1 MNNDHYFLSRVA
13 QFCMGGGAGCDP
25 ADIAFVLPNKRAVL
39 FLKKY
44 VRDRMQGVAML
55 PRFMTMRSFLGRFSP
70 KASGTDMKLLF
81 LLYDA
86 YRNVLRSRGRAG
98 ATREFDAFVFWG
110 DMMLNDFNE
119 IDKSFVRADELFKNL
134 KDTKEI
140 LADYLNDEQK
150 EVIRQ
155 IWGESRLTTS
165 VTEFWA
171 HLSTDAPEQSV
182 SAKFLYLWEIMADIY
197 NEFHRLSDK
206 NGIASE
212 GEEYKAAV
220 DGVRAMCEGDDDG
233 TRYAFVGF
241 NDLTHAETLI
251 LERLNRSSR
260 ACFFWDMAAFKL
272 FPANIELPASLQR
285 LSRLAKHFRMP
296 EGFELNAPAGM
307 PDVTVTAVPSNVA
320 QAKAAGIV
328 LDEWVKDGTI
338 DPSKQLAT
346 AIVLPDQGLLL
357 PLLMAI
363 PSSVPA
369 VNITMGLAY
378 RTTTFATLLHSIIS
392 MHMRARMRNG
402 IYTFYFKDV
411 IEVLQHPHIQAVAA
425 DAART
430 VSDYIT
436 DQRIYN
442 LPATEV
448 ASIAPG
454 LKKVFT
460 PLHEQNNVVQVEEYL
475 VALLNW
481 LEQELSLAGGP
492 RPSFELDAITYF
504 RSELQNISALVK
516 EHDVSMANH
525 TFLQLFERVLGARA
539 LSLNG
544 KPLQG
549 LQVMGVLET
558 RALDFDNVIIL
569 SMNDG
574 VFPRKQY
581 ARTMIPNNLRKGYAL
596 PDFESQEWT
605 YSYAFFRLIARA
617 KNVAIFYDARAD
629 GKGKGEPSRYL
640 RQMKYLMPELKIRQ
654 RQMIVGSTAVA
665 KNVFEVT
672 KTPSVLAELERFK
685 SGGDLRM
692 SAAALK
698 QYMACPFSFYLQYVR
713 GLRGNDDMVDYLTSA
728 NYGTV
733 VHNTIEKVFA
743 PMKDCV
749 ITAADYDRWLA
760 ADNTMIEEII
770 TDQLL
775 TVRRHVGA
783 QPKLDSEES
792 IALEAIAHIVRS
804 NLVAERNKYCNPDF
818 VFVDNEFCVK
828 SEKYGLWEIDDD
840 LAVNFTMSIDRVDR
854 TSAKELRFID
864 FKTGEEDTS
873 SEFIESLFARGMSAK
888 RGLFQVLTY
897 CEAYL
902 SMVDADVSIRPFIH
916 PMREL
921 VKKDV
926 IPDVRISKV
935 PVTDYKDIRDR
946 FRPELHRLFHEIFD
960 ANDVPFYQTD
970 DLDVCEYC
978 NFASLCGR
986 MKK

>member
-1 MNNDHYFLSRVA
+1 MKSDSYFLSRVA
-13 QFCMGGGAGCDP
+13 RFCMDGGAGCDP

-44 VRDRMQGVAML
+44 VRDCLSGVAML

-81 LLYDA
+81 VLYDA
-86 YRNVLRSRGRAG
+86 YRNVLRRRGRHG

-155 IWGESRLTTS
+155 IWGESRLTAN
-165 VTEFWA
+165 VTEFWT
-171 HLSTDAPEQSV
+171 HLCDDAPEQSV

-197 NEFHRLSDK
+197 NEFHRLSDEC
-206 NGIASE
+206 GLASE
-212 GEEYKAAV
+212 GEEFKTAV

-241 NDLTHAETLI
+241 NDFTHAETLI
-251 LERLNRSSR
+251 LERLARSRR
-260 ACFFWDMAAFKL
+260 ALFFWDMAAFRL
-272 FPANIELPASLQR
+272 FPDNIELPASLQR
-285 LSRLAKHFRMP
+285 LGRLARHFPMPAGFDPGLP
-296 EGFELNAPAGM
+296 EGL

-328 LDEWVKDGTI
+328 LQQWVDEGVI
-338 DPSKQLAT
+338 DPSDQLAT

-363 PSSVPA
+363 PPSIPA

-378 RTTTFATLLHSIIS
+378 RTTTFATLLHAIIS

-425 DAART
+425 EAAKK

-436 DQRIYN
+436 GQRIYN

-448 ASIAPG
+448 AAIAPG
-454 LKKVFT
+454 LQKVFT
-460 PLHEQNNVVQVEEYL
+460 PLHEQNNVEMVEEYL
-475 VALLNW
+475 VSLLGW

-492 RPSFELDAITYF
+492 RPSFELDAIAYF

-516 EHDVSMANH
+516 EHRVSMANH
-525 TFLQLFERVLGARA
+525 TFLQLFERVLSARA
-539 LSLNG
+539 LSLSG

-581 ARTMIPNNLRKGYAL
+581 ARTMIPNNLRKGYSL

-640 RQMKYLMPELKIRQ
+640 RQMKYLMPELNIRQ
-654 RQMIVGSTAVA
+654 RQMAVGSTAVA
-665 KNVFEVT
+665 KNVFEVA
-672 KTPSVLAELERFK
+672 KTPAVLAELSRFRE
-685 SGGDLRM
+685 GGDLRM

-698 QYMACPFSFYLQYVR
+698 QYMSCPFSFYLQYVR
-713 GLRGNDDMVDYLTSA
+713 SMRGSDDMVEYLTSA

-733 VHNTIEKVFA
+733 VHNTIERVFA
-743 PMKDCV
+743 PLKGQV
-749 ITAADYDRWLA
+749 VTAANYDAWLA
-760 ADNTMIEEII
+760 PDNTLIEDIV
-770 TDQLL
+770 TDELL
-775 TVRRHVGA
+775 TVRRHAGA

-804 NLVAERNKYCNPDF
+804 DLLAERNKYCTPDF
-818 VFVDNEFCVK
+818 VFVANELPVN
-828 SEKYGLWEIDDD
+828 SQKYGLWSIDDD

-854 TSAKELRFID
+854 TAAKALRFID

-873 SEFIESLFARGMSAK
+873 SEQVESLFAEGLSSK

-902 SMVDADVSIRPFIH
+902 AMVDPDVSITPYIH

-921 VKKDV
+921 VKKDI
-926 IPDVRISKV
+926 IPDVRINKA
-935 PVTDYKDIRDR
+935 PVKDYRDIREL
-946 FRPELHRLFHEIFD
+946 FRPELNRLFHNIFD
-960 ANDVPFYQTD
+960 ANDIPFYQTAD
-970 DLDVCEYC
+970 TDVCEYC